1 MRELRKWLAAMTSEM
16 NSLIENETWELT
28 PLPNGRKALRS
39 KWIYKIKMLDGK
51 LERFKARLVARGYMQ
66 REGIDYRETY
76 SPVASLNTIRL
87 VLSEAFLRYY
97 TIDHLDIKT
106 AYLYGDLDEEVYLK
120 QPKGFTQ
127 QGRENLVLRLRKS
140 LYGLKQA
147 GRQWYFKLVE
157 FLKENGFKRC
167 MKDKCVFKKE
177 TDDYTMVIV
186 VYVDDLI
193 LVTNSEKQRTA
204 FKDTVATRFKMRD
217 LGPVAQ
223 LLGIKI
229 ERTKDTLK
237 LSQPHFIKKLLEA
250 TRMTNCK
257 TKPVPLPESMVA
269 NLHKDEESEETNYPY
284 RKVLGS
290 LIFLSNATRPDLSYS
305 VSILGRY
312 GQRPTEMHTRAIKH
326 VLRYLAH
333 TPDLGITYYRNNR
346 DPLF

>member
-1 MRELRKWLAAMTSEM
+1 
-16 NSLIENETWELT
+16 
-28 PLPNGRKALRS
+28 
-39 KWIYKIKMLDGK
+39 
-51 LERFKARLVARGYMQ
+51 
-66 REGIDYRETY
+66 
-76 SPVASLNTIRL
+76 
-87 VLSEAFLRYY
+87 
-97 TIDHLDIKT
+97 
-106 AYLYGDLDEEVYLK
+106 
-120 QPKGFTQ
+120 
-127 QGRENLVLRLRKS
+127 
-140 LYGLKQA
+140 
-147 GRQWYFKLVE
+147 
-157 FLKENGFKRC
+157 
-167 MKDKCVFKKE
+167 
-177 TDDYTMVIV
+177 MVIV

-237 LSQPHFIKKLLEA
+237 PSQPHFIKKLLEA

-269 NLHKDEESEETNYPY
+269 NLHKDEESEETKYPY

-346 DPLF
+346 EPMFGASDANHKREPLARSRSGICLFRGGACVCWRSFVERTPTDNTAEAEYRAAVDCAKLVMWARELLKELHWHDATATVIQIDNNSAVYMSLDLGSQKRTAHILVKDQWINFYHEEGHVLPHHVFGVDNPADALTKPLPEKEFTKHRATLLGKPDSKQLSLSKPIRA